1 MNWGS
6 VPRVGVG
13 LSEGL
18 DGSVFDGRF
27 EITAASDGHVVI
39 PRELDSSARRRTDIV
54 NQSHRCDSS
63 KET

>member
-1 MNWGS
+1 
-6 VPRVGVG
+6 VG

-39 PRELDSSARRRTDIV
+39 HASLIV
-54 NQSHRCDSS
+54 VPGDVP
-63 KET
+63 T